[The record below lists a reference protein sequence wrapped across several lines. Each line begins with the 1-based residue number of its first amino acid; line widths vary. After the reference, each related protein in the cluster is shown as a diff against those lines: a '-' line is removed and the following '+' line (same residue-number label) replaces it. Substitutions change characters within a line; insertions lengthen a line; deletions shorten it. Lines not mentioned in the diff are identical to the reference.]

1 MTKRIYTE
9 NGKTFIECKDWH
21 HTDVFEVVD
30 KFPEGYIIWLIPLD
44 KPGKG
49 YIALAKP
56 DSEPYHIIREN
67 LKCMWVGEEMAEKLH
82 YYNHY
87 MGGKAINA
95 LNFDDIVKKL
105 SK

>member
-1 MTKRIYTE
+1 MTRRIYTE
-9 NGKTFIECKDWH
+9 NGKQFIECKDWH

-56 DSEPYHIIREN
+56 NVEPYHIIRSD
-67 LKCMWVGEEMAEKLH
+67 LKCMWVGEELAEKLH
-82 YYNHY
+82 YYCHRMTGNV
-87 MGGKAINA
+87 NS
-95 LNFDDIVKKL
+95 LNFDDIIKEL